1 MCKLIFSSM
10 TKIVLAGFLLASC
23 VTNGK
28 DFPSDLNWIK
38 KDQTNQSD
46 VRMLLGEP
54 YSIGSSSGRSTWT
67 YGYYKYKLFG
77 KSNTKEL
84 KLYWN
89 DKKIVDDFS
98 FNSSFPNDTGQ
109 PTLSP
114 VPRS

>member
-1 MCKLIFSSM
+1 MQILR
-10 TKIVLAGFLLASC
+10 VLAKVVLCAVVLASC

-38 KDQTNQSD
+38 KNQTTQSD

-54 YSIGSSSGRSTWT
+54 YSIGSSSGRATWT

-84 KLYWN
+84 KLYWD
-89 DKKIVDDFS
+89 DKKVVEDFS
-98 FNSSFPNDTGQ
+98 FNSSFPQDTGQ
-109 PTLSP
+109 PTTAP